1 MIRLL
6 TLLASAALARSLVY
20 PLALRALLHPRAM
33 LASAAPEP
41 ECAAADAAGGTLPPV
56 LGVAAG
62 GASGRD
68 LTRQGMD
75 LFRAGDVAG
84 SIARFDDARDA
95 QPSLDPYLWQRGL
108 SLYYAKRYA
117 DGAAQFRR
125 DVAVNPND
133 TEESIWAFLCEAQM
147 PGLGF
152 DAAQRNFLKVGRD
165 SRAVMRAAYELFAG
179 RATQADLATAGAE
192 GGVAG
197 QFYADLYL
205 GLYNEAKGDV
215 TLAREY
221 VRAAAKSSYGESRDY
236 MHALAVVHKEQRGW

>member
-1 MIRLL
+1 
-6 TLLASAALARSLVY
+6 
-20 PLALRALLHPRAM
+20 
-33 LASAAPEP
+33 
-41 ECAAADAAGGTLPPV
+41 
-56 LGVAAG
+56 
-62 GASGRD
+62 
-68 LTRQGMD
+68 MD

-192 GGVAG
+192 GVASQFSPPPRAVQRG
-197 QFYADLYL
+197 QGRRRARARVRPRRRREPARRVEDLPCPR
-205 GLYNEAKGDV
+205 V
-215 TLAREY
+215 
-221 VRAAAKSSYGESRDY
+221 
-236 MHALAVVHKEQRGW
+236 AVVQRPRANWWGGARV